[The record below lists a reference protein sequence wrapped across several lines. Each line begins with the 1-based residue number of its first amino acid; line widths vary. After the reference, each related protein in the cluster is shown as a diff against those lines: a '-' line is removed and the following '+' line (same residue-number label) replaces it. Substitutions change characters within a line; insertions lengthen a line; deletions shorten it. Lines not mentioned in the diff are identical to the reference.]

1 MYVYCRSILK
11 LRNRIPYP
19 LLFELSRNIEKG
31 FEFPTGERILRQ
43 TTAVVATNFSPLL
56 PTRLLN
62 IHKSKISF
70 EFQGLHKR
78 VEKEKTKENKGE
90 KKCKFLCSAKIHWLS
105 FKKQSADW
113 RRWFKNMRQ
122 MSKLK
127 QFWRSNIFFS

>member
-1 MYVYCRSILK
+1 MK
-11 LRNRIPYP
+11 LHNRIPYP

-78 VEKEKTKENKGE
+78 VEKKTKQRRTRE
-90 KKCKFLCSAKIHWLS
+90 KKCKFLCSAKIH
-105 FKKQSADW
+105 
-113 RRWFKNMRQ
+113 
-122 MSKLK
+122 
-127 QFWRSNIFFS
+127 

>member
-1 MYVYCRSILK
+1 VYVYGRSILK
-11 LRNRIPYP
+11 LHNRIPYP

-90 KKCKFLCSAKIHWLS
+90 KKCKFLCSAKIH
-105 FKKQSADW
+105 
-113 RRWFKNMRQ
+113 
-122 MSKLK
+122 
-127 QFWRSNIFFS
+127 

>member
-1 MYVYCRSILK
+1 MVYVYGRSILN
-11 LRNRIPYP
+11 LHIRIPYP

-90 KKCKFLCSAKIHWLS
+90 KNANFYVQQKFT
-105 FKKQSADW
+105 D
-113 RRWFKNMRQ
+113 
-122 MSKLK
+122 
-127 QFWRSNIFFS
+127 

>member
-1 MYVYCRSILK
+1 MK
-11 LRNRIPYP
+11 LHNRIPYP

-78 VEKEKTKENKGE
+78 VEKEKKQRRTRE
-90 KKCKFLCSAKIHWLS
+90 KKMQIFMFS
-105 FKKQSADW
+105 
-113 RRWFKNMRQ
+113 KN
-122 MSKLK
+122 SLTEL
-127 QFWRSNIFFS
+127 